1 MKVVELNQNEM
12 MEFDGGRA
20 NYIDM
25 LKRGSAKL
33 RKRNKKVYRWIGFE
47 AVRQTIGTLPMWLLL
62 KED

>member
-1 MKVVELNQNEM
+1 MKLVELNQNEM

-33 RKRNKKVYRWIGFE
+33 RKRNNKYLRKIVEILFDYKF
-47 AVRQTIGTLPMWLLL
+47 
-62 KED
+62 